1 VEQVTPP
8 STDRQ
13 TWLWLVVEA
22 RRTAWIQATTDGR
35 TDAGRVLRA
44 GEARRI
50 LASRTMS
57 VVVGDAGAV
66 TLAFNGG
73 KAVVP
78 GRDGQVVTRRFT
90 VDDATA
96 LAAAQVR
103 SAVAAPTPAVTS
115 STRDQAAGDA
125 RSDILGLSRR
135 WLDGYYRRDNN
146 TMAYVALP
154 DVSVI
159 DEREVNERLTL
170 GLTQVDR
177 TLGEIR
183 FDQQDDSA
191 SLDVQMIEQGDIHG
205 FTTQVVSRVRT
216 RWRRQ
221 ADRWRLSAVRIAAD
235 PKH

>member
-1 VEQVTPP
+1 
-8 STDRQ
+8 
-13 TWLWLVVEA
+13 LWLVVEA
-22 RRTAWIQATTDGR
+22 RRAAWIQATTDGR
-35 TDAGRVLRA
+35 TEAGRVLKA
-44 GEARRI
+44 GEGRRI
-50 LASRTMS
+50 LASRSMS
-57 VVVGDAGAV
+57 IVVGDAGAV

-73 KAVVP
+73 KAVVA

-90 VDDATA
+90 ADDATA
-96 LAAAQVR
+96 MAAAQVR
-103 SAVAAPTPAVTS
+103 SGAAATVTPSAITS
-115 STRDQAAGDA
+115 STRGAAAGDA

-159 DEREVNERLTL
+159 DEREVNEKLTQ

-183 FDQQDDSA
+183 FDQQDDNA

-205 FTTQVVSRVRT
+205 FTTQVVSRVRA

-221 ADRWRLSAVRIAAD
+221 ADRWRLAGVRLVAD
-235 PKH
+235 PKR